1 MKGSNIYL
9 RKDGRLEGR
18 ITIGND
24 NGKRK
29 YKAFFG
35 KTIDE
40 VSQKMAKF
48 RRNLSI
54 SSLKANKTPVSQIAI
69 LRTF

>member
-40 VSQKMAKF
+40 VSQKW
-48 RRNLSI
+48 RNFAEICLS
-54 SSLKANKTPVSQIAI
+54 VH
-69 LRTF
+69 